1 MYILKQTNI
10 LKYGLITISLI
21 LSLFCFYVVLGFLG
35 IQELTKPY
43 PYGTFFTWV
52 IIFFGIFYRFTFLLL
67 TIGVFF
73 GIVNVLEWHWIIALL
88 FTLLSFVFI
97 FPKQILNFKIKSKS
111 KSKSKNTSSNK
122 YSENSNSFSKKAE
135 PTYSNNSKN
144 DDIIEGDYKIINE
157 NKDKRD

>member
-21 LSLFCFYVVLGFLG
+21 LSLLCFYVVVGFLG

-88 FTLLSFVFI
+88 FTLPSFVFI
-97 FPKQILNFKIKSKS
+97 FPKQILNFKIKSKL
-111 KSKSKNTSSNK
+111 KSKNTTSNK